1 MTDFKA
7 EKVKWSSDAE
17 GTWLSFLV
25 TNAQAARQYTDG
37 AEGKPQR
44 VSAREWRDKRSLDAN
59 AYAWVLINNL
69 AQHYGVEPEE
79 VYRQNIGRIGAFEIM
94 PIREDV
100 ADRWKEIW
108 AGKGLGWM
116 TRDLGP
122 SKLRGYVNMACYYGS
137 SVYDTR
143 EMSALI
149 DRLVDDCKA
158 AGIPTE
164 TPEELARMKEEWR

>member
-7 EKVKWSSDAE
+7 EKVRWSSDAE

-25 TNAQAARQYTDG
+25 TNAQAARRY
-37 AEGKPQR
+37 AESAGQPQR
-44 VSAREWRDKRSLDAN
+44 VSAREWREKRSLDAN
-59 AYAWVLINNL
+59 AYAWVLINSL
-69 AQHYGVEPEE
+69 AQHYGVEAEE

-94 PIREDV
+94 PIRED
-100 ADRWKEIW
+100 AAERWKEIW
-108 AGKGLGWM
+108 SGKGLGWL
-116 TRDLGP
+116 TRELGP
-122 SKLRGYVNMACYYGS
+122 SKLRGYVNIACYYGS

-143 EMSALI
+143 EMSAFI
-149 DRLVDDCKA
+149 DRLVDDCRT